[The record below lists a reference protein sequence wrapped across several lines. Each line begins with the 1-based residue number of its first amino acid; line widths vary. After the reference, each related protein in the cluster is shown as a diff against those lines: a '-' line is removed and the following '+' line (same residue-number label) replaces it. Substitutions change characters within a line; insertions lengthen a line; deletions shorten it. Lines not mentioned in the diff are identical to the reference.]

1 MENKRYIV
9 LQYPMWEL
17 DLTETQ
23 NIYNTVQTFMNDFG
37 MKVVMI
43 PNYVQWAEL
52 SHEELL
58 QMRKILDWVLEN
70 KNDTDS

>member
-37 MKVVMI
+37 MKIIMI

-52 SHEELL
+52 NHEELL
-58 QMRKILDWVLEN
+58 QVRKMLDWVLEN

>member
-37 MKVVMI
+37 MKVIMI

>member
-1 MENKRYIV
+1 MENKRYII

-37 MKVVMI
+37 MKVIMI
-43 PNYVQWAEL
+43 PSYVQWAEL
-52 SHEELL
+52 DHEELL
-58 QMRKILDWVLEN
+58 QVRKMLDWVLEN